1 LLFSPSH
8 FLIGI
13 VKPKSNKTLFFALK
27 LADLTWEID

>member
-1 LLFSPSH
+1 
-8 FLIGI
+8 LIGI